1 MIPSNMLIVGGIAGF
16 AILTIVILWGLYF
29 FRLPGLVKT
38 ISKPGT
44 QLRPSETE
52 GLSPQFLAELQ
63 SISDLHA
70 QGHLTDQEFEQAKD
84 KLLN

>member
-29 FRLPGLVKT
+29 FRLPGLVKKT
-38 ISKPGT
+38 LKPGT
-44 QLRPSETE
+44 QLRPVETDRA
-52 GLSPQFLAELQ
+52 SPQFVAELQ